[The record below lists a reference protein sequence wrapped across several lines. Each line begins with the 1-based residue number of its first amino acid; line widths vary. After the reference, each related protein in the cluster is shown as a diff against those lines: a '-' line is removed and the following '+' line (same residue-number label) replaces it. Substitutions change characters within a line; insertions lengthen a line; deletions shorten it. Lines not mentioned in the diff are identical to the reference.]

1 MKLTPITRK
10 QAAALAGATLPY
22 GLRWYQVDGLEWFP
36 MYGAWRYVFA
46 TANGLRAVIGKRKAK
61 SEARAAA

>member
-46 TANGLRAVIGKRKAK
+46 GDNGLIAIIGKRKA
-61 SEARAAA
+61 EARAAA